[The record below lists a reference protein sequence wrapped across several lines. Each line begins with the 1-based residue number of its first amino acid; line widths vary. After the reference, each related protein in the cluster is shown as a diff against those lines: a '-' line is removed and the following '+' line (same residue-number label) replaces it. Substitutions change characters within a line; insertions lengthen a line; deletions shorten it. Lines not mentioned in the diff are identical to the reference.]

1 MLQTLDATGF
11 KPPVD
16 NISQVQAPEVLMAIR
31 WSIGPIPT
39 LSLIC
44 GLICAYFYPIT
55 KERHQQ
61 TLLALAERK
70 QMSSELKK

>member
-1 MLQTLDATGF
+1 MN
-11 KPPVD
+11 
-16 NISQVQAPEVLMAIR
+16 NILQVQVAQILMVIR
-31 WSIGPIPT
+31 WSIGLIPT

-55 KERHQQ
+55 KERQQQ

-70 QMSSELKK
+70 QMSEPK